1 MGRRIGILG
10 GTFDPVHIG
19 HLIVGQEVQTRCNL
33 DRVLFVPAAEPPH
46 KNRNDLASA
55 EDRTEMVRLAIL
67 DNPAFELS
75 RIEVD
80 RKGISYTVET
90 LRLFREQFG
99 SETSL
104 FLIIGADNALEMST
118 WCDPSG
124 VLDLAQVTVV
134 ARPEFDRQSIG
145 SALAEK
151 MTFLETP
158 LLDIS
163 ATEIRRRV
171 KVGHPISYLVP
182 ERVVTY
188 IQERGLYL

>member
-1 MGRRIGILG
+1 
-10 GTFDPVHIG
+10 
-19 HLIVGQEVQTRCNL
+19 
-33 DRVLFVPAAEPPH
+33 
-46 KNRNDLASA
+46 
-55 EDRTEMVRLAIL
+55 
-67 DNPAFELS
+67 
-75 RIEVD
+75 
-80 RKGISYTVET
+80 
-90 LRLFREQFG
+90 
-99 SETSL
+99 
-104 FLIIGADNALEMST
+104 MST

>member
-46 KNRNDLASA
+46 KNREDLASA
-55 EDRTEMVRLAIL
+55 EDRTEMVRLAIG

-75 RIEVD
+75 RIEMD
-80 RKGISYTVET
+80 REGISYTVET
-90 LRLFREQFG
+90 LRLFRDHFG
-99 SETSL
+99 AETTL
-104 FLIIGADNALEMST
+104 FLIIGADNALEMTT
-118 WCDPSG
+118 WSDPSG

-134 ARPEFDRQSIG
+134 ARPEFDRLSIDP
-145 SALAEK
+145 SLSSK

-163 ATEIRRRV
+163 ATDIRRRV
-171 KVGHPISYLVP
+171 KEGHPISYLVP
-182 ERVVTY
+182 KRVAAFIRERS
-188 IQERGLYL
+188 LYL